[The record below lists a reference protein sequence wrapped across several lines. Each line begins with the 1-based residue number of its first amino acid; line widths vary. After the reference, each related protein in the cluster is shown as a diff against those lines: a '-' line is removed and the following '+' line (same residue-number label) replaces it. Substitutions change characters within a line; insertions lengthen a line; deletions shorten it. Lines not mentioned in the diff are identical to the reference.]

1 MIINPALSPSED
13 FIVRCPYNRGC
24 EISLFYHQ
32 LANDFV
38 LVFMRP
44 SVSCPSPITTLSSI
58 KKKKAAPLILRHF
71 TLFKRSQ
78 YTGYKGHD
86 IYNSTVNRL
95 VSGGISSLSVSI
107 NPPSPLTIDP
117 TGRQTATVGWDGT
130 AGYKVSLDG
139 AKNQVDAKMSTKGSC
154 RGWGWCLTS
163 FL

>member
-1 MIINPALSPSED
+1 M
-13 FIVRCPYNRGC
+13 
-24 EISLFYHQ
+24 SLLYHK
-32 LANDFV
+32 LADYFV
-38 LVFMRP
+38 
-44 SVSCPSPITTLSSI
+44 SVSMPQSPCPSPPFTILSSI
-58 KKKKAAPLILRHF
+58 KKEKKEEKKKAAPPILRHF

-95 VSGGISSLSVSI
+95 VSGRISSLSMSI
-107 NPPSPLTIDP
+107 NPPPFPLTLDP
-117 TGRQTATVGWDGT
+117 MGRQTATVGWDGT

-154 RGWGWCLTS
+154 WGWGWCLAS